1 MQEVKDSLQVLSD
14 RVDEHFAEM
23 KRSVEGIATD
33 KAALKPS
40 DQVNWSAGHTF
51 EAELQSS
58 RVYRNLGSRNST
70 YTYSS
75 DARASMARSAFSN
88 ISLGN
93 VSIVA
98 VTYLRLWCADLTNA
112 EHYRFGHHDPALE
125 SRLTELAELEPAIY
139 SPVRSRIATEQGDG
153 ASDED
158 SASQYSRDE
167 DEYALADDDPADGKD
182 YAHVVDFGEKYTVA
196 DTLEAFVAHS
206 WYGHM
211 ERDDSPNDHV
221 ECMDAVYTHGKLE
234 DPLSDGSSDQQS
246 ENEEG
251 RCPTTEDSM
260 GSVLTEPVY
269 LQDNLV
275 ELGQEEHENSEFIQ
289 EDVRIEVP
297 GSPISDFTNTGSV
310 FESLQAT
317 AQFDTTFSTDTEDIS
332 GYRSAPARI
341 SSILNTVEE
350 EIEEHNMKDIHVAD
364 ELFQN
369 MESNL
374 SCPSERLDISD
385 DSQSTSEAAHTVYQ
399 KSDEHILTITTTEL
413 IGLVGISSLESVDQS
428 RETRDSQHAET
439 HHLAKCS
446 ADYSPQY
453 DADTE
458 TVPLIKLKSNKKR
471 RANKEKRRR
480 RAKGKAGEGDG
491 ERADDGD
498 LVNGAM
504 QFKITEEEAGINQVE
519 ETITGRRDGANDPE
533 DVDAN
538 VSDGRDNTERT
549 NITTMDIDHTLG
561 SGTRVTLDS
570 IPGQKDTPP
579 EEDVTKT
586 PAGDRNR
593 WCKDFLEKHD
603 EPEEAINS
611 LLEDLPEELGEMHK
625 DALNELDES
634 PLEAMANELSE
645 NGRREVGMTTEENVT
660 TKPVEDCNDEY
671 QRFLDEFNAQDV
683 IVNTPDDT
691 PSHEPEDASK
701 HTNLDTTHFS
711 EENLTT
717 THRCEN
723 FFAKPS
729 TNPSNTTDTPVPVP
743 ASPST
748 YPSNNRD
755 SGYMSL
761 SETETNAETEPAI
774 RSNRSS
780 GAATHFEPQ
789 PSPSLNLVLS
799 YRLTRAEYL
808 ICVSFA
814 LLLPCVVYDLCWA
827 TTVVDGL

>member
-1 MQEVKDSLQVLSD
+1 MQEVKDNLQMLSD

-23 KRSVEGIATD
+23 KRSVEAITTD
-33 KAALKPS
+33 NVALQPS
-40 DQVNWSAGHTF
+40 DQVNWSARHTF

-98 VTYLRLWCADLTNA
+98 VTYLRLWCADLANA

-125 SRLTELAELEPAIY
+125 SRLTELAKLEPPTCTPIC
-139 SPVRSRIATEQGDG
+139 SGVDVEQGDV

-167 DEYALADDDPADGKD
+167 VEYVLADDDPGDGKD
-182 YAHVVDFGEKYTVA
+182 PAYLVDLREEYTVA

-206 WYGHM
+206 WYGHI
-211 ERDDSPNDHV
+211 ERDDSPNDHA
-221 ECMDAVYTHGKLE
+221 ERMDTLYKQAMLK
-234 DPLSDGSSDQQS
+234 DPLSDGASDQHS
-246 ENEEG
+246 EHGEG
-251 RCPTTEDSM
+251 RRPTTEDPM
-260 GSVLTEPVY
+260 RSVLTEPGY

-275 ELGQEEHENSEFIQ
+275 EVGREEHENSDFIQ
-289 EDVRIEVP
+289 EDVRIEIP
-297 GSPISDFTNTGSV
+297 ESPILDSTDTGSA

-317 AQFDTTFSTDTEDIS
+317 VQFDTTFSTDTEDIS
-332 GYRSAPARI
+332 GYWSAPARI
-341 SSILNTVEE
+341 GSVLNTIEE
-350 EIEEHNMKDIHVAD
+350 EMEEHNMEDIHVVD
-364 ELFQN
+364 ELIQN

-374 SCPSERLDISD
+374 SCPSERPDISD
-385 DSQSTSEAAHTVYQ
+385 DSQHTTNAAHTVHQ
-399 KSDEHILTITTTEL
+399 ESFGDFPKMTTTES
-413 IGLVGISSLESVDQS
+413 IGLVGIPSLESVEQS
-428 RETRDSQHAET
+428 REARDSQQAEN
-439 HHLAKCS
+439 HHLATCS

-458 TVPLIKLKSNKKR
+458 TAPLIKLKSNKKR
-471 RANKEKRRR
+471 RAKKEKRRR
-480 RAKGKAGEGDG
+480 RAKGKAGEDDG
-491 ERADDGD
+491 EHADDEI

-504 QFKITEEEAGINQVE
+504 QFKITSEETRLNQVE
-519 ETITGRRDGANDPE
+519 KAITERRDGANDPE
-533 DVDAN
+533 DIDAN
-538 VSDGRDNTERT
+538 ASDGRGDDAERADR
-549 NITTMDIDHTLG
+549 ITI
-561 SGTRVTLDS
+561 
-570 IPGQKDTPP
+570 
-579 EEDVTKT
+579 DVTHEPEIAT
-586 PAGDRNR
+586 ENVSVSSLD
-593 WCKDFLEKHD
+593 
-603 EPEEAINS
+603 PEEATNS
-611 LLEDLPEELGEMHK
+611 LLKNLPEESGEMHK
-625 DALNELDES
+625 EALNDLDES
-634 PLEAMANELSE
+634 TLEAVVNEPAE
-645 NGRREVGMTTEENVT
+645 GERREADTTVEEDDT
-660 TKPVEDCNDEY
+660 TNSVEDCNDEC
-671 QRFLDEFNAQDV
+671 QNFLAELNAQDV
-683 IVNTPDDT
+683 VVNTPNNT
-691 PSHEPEDASK
+691 PAYEPKDAPK
-701 HTNLDTTHFS
+701 HANPDITHFP

-717 THRCEN
+717 THQYEN
-723 FFAKPS
+723 FFEKPS
-729 TNPSNTTDTPVPVP
+729 SDTRTTNYTPAP